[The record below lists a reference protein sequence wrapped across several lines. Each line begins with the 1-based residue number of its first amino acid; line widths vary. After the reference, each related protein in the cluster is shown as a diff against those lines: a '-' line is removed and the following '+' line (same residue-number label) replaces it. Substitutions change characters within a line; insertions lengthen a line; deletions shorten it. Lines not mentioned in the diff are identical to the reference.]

1 MSANRKKLT
10 ALILAVITLGSCTN
24 ISDAQAIQAHTLATG
39 LSAENV
45 LTTPEG
51 SRTVSSEDIT
61 LIEPEDDTDDSAE
74 IVEEADVM
82 PASDSAEER
91 EYMTEPQPDIT
102 VALTAA
108 TTEATT
114 TTAEA
119 GTTTTTA
126 PPETT
131 ATTAAPET
139 AATTAAPVTAAEAA
153 APGQTT
159 AAAADRPISYNA
171 IGENGILVSYQNG
184 HYRGI
189 MACFGTYGMCDR
201 WSAALNKF
209 AEKLPDAR
217 VYSLAAPIASEFY
230 TPQKYLDIGFTV
242 SQYNKCERIREG
254 LAGVT
259 HVDAYS
265 ALAAHTDEDIYAR
278 TDHHWNP
285 LGAYYAAEVFAKE
298 AGVDF
303 PSLDKYAPVSR
314 GGYVGS
320 MYTYSKDYHLYNDAE
335 TFTMYLPPNVDRIS
349 TTYYNSY
356 YRNGWD
362 SDLFVSRNASSFY
375 CSFIGSDDRIT
386 HVKTDVGNGRT
397 LVVFKMSYGNAL
409 IPFLTSG
416 FEDIYVCDMR
426 YFDLNGVQFCK
437 DVGATDLLF
446 TDCVMMIAGN
456 AGKCL
461 EYILSL

>member
-1 MSANRKKLT
+1 MSTNSKKLS
-10 ALILAVITLGSCTN
+10 ALLLAVLSLGACTN
-24 ISDAQAIQAHTLATG
+24 ISTPDVVQAHTLATG
-39 LSAENV
+39 LSMENV
-45 LTTPEG
+45 L
-51 SRTVSSEDIT
+51 VSADGEQSAKSDDIT
-61 LIEPEDDTDDSAE
+61 LIEPEDDSDED
-74 IVEEADVM
+74 ADIKEDPDVINS
-82 PASDSAEER
+82 PEHG
-91 EYMTEPQPDIT
+91 YMTAPDTDIAGT
-102 VALTAA
+102 LTTTATAA
-108 TTEATT
+108 ETTAATT
-114 TTAEA
+114 TTAAETTTA
-119 GTTTTTA
+119 TTTTA
-126 PPETT
+126 AETT
-131 ATTAAPET
+131 TA
-139 AATTAAPVTAAEAA
+139 AAPVTAAE
-153 APGQTT
+153 TT
-159 AAAADRPISYNA
+159 AAPVQVTASDVAAAQPISYNA

-209 AEKLPDAR
+209 AEKLPDTR

-230 TPQKYLDIGFTV
+230 TPQKYWDSGFTV

-254 LAGVT
+254 LSGVT

-265 ALAAHTDEDIYAR
+265 ALAAHTEEDIYAR

-285 LGAYYAAEVFAKE
+285 LGAYYAAEAFAKAAE
-298 AGVDF
+298 VDF
-303 PSLDKYAPVSR
+303 PSLDEYTPVSR
-314 GGYVGS
+314 SGYVGS

-335 TFTMYLPPNVDRIS
+335 TFTMYLSPNADRIS
-349 TTYYNSY
+349 TTYYNTY
-356 YRNGWD
+356 FRNGWD

-386 HVKTDVGNGRT
+386 HVRTDVNNGRT

-416 FEDIYVCDMR
+416 FENIYVCDMR
-426 YFDLNGVQFCK
+426 YFELNGVQFCK

-456 AGKCL
+456 AGKYL
-461 EYILSL
+461 EYILAR